1 MSNVIEFLARMG
13 AEADLRDAGKEALA
27 RELAEANVDG
37 ELAAAILAADEDA
50 LRERVAPGTFYSIQL
65 DRENDDPDQE
75 EREEAPDSEDQENAS
90 LSHSVQA

>member
-37 ELAAAILAADEDA
+37 ELADFAAQGLSFSRSLLEPVLAAGQQHQVVT
-50 LRERVAPGTFYSIQL
+50 RSCQR
-65 DRENDDPDQE
+65 
-75 EREEAPDSEDQENAS
+75 
-90 LSHSVQA
+90 